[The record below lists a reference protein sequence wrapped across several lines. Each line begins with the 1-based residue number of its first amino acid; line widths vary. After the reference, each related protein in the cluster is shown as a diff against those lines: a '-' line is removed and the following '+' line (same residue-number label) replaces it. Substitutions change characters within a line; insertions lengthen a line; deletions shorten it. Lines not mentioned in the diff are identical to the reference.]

1 MEDKEVKDKIVPD
14 KAPEKQKDL
23 KKPSGKSATGKPLD
37 GIDINPQLNDVSTD
51 GNQLKIRKEDSVDLA
66 TPVIQER
73 KALTLPQRQKRGR
86 QLKAREPRMARARE
100 VAKARL
106 APPSKIEQ
114 RAMAKARAF
123 VKSRVSPRKV
133 PYAELTT
140 SEKIQVDTAVAKKTK
155 LIKKIAARLLPRI
168 RKAEFER
175 LKSFRDG
182 EKLQDLSTPNPS
194 AQGIMP
200 KMTVEMLELFNTL
213 DDTDTNSLIGIIEN
227 TIQQFNKDNNPLG
240 EQLKKM
246 LNAVLPEDVVTESL
260 MKKSEKTGIS
270 FSTLKEVFDRGE
282 YSWDASNRMTQ
293 EQFAFA
299 RVNSYIAKGKAWH
312 MDSDL
317 REDKVVN
324 AELDESFATFLEANI
339 NEVKNWGAIKHPEHG
354 HVIADTSWG
363 TPKTQV
369 FTSKTFAQR
378 AANKYLTKHPDHK
391 AEPILHRNGTSLHLV
406 KVSGIKEES
415 VGTKQRNKIEVVDR
429 LPVNQAVKTRQAEI
443 QNKII
448 DESGNT
454 PYVKPHVEKGSTKQS
469 GWKASNK
476 HGNVK
481 YFGMDFKKSAEKHAG
496 INEDTPSDREI
507 GTNSLVKKYK
517 KETPGQKSNLDES
530 FNMAWT
536 SGIGVTLSA
545 ADCGIKIKGGFAL
558 HPDVIDQMAEI
569 EEDVVAA
576 DKKPVYVKPRRHK
589 DGSFGKASTMMRRT
603 SRKIIDVKE
612 PKDVD
617 SDEHDGK

>member
-1 MEDKEVKDKIVPD
+1 MEDDKKVKDSTVPD
-14 KAPEKQKDL
+14 KAPEKPKDL

-66 TPVIQER
+66 APVIQER
-73 KALTLPQRQKRGR
+73 KALTIPQRQKR
-86 QLKAREPRMARARE
+86 ARDLRSREQRMTRARE
-100 VAKARL
+100 IAKAKL

-114 RAMAKARAF
+114 RALAHARAF
-123 VKSRVSPRKV
+123 VKSRVSPRKGV

-155 LIKKIAARLLPRI
+155 LIKRIAARLLPRV

-175 LKSFRDG
+175 LKSFRNG
-182 EKLQDLSTPNPS
+182 EQLKDLSTQNPS

-200 KMTVEMLELFNTL
+200 KMTEEMLQLFNTL
-213 DDTDTNSLIGIIEN
+213 DSNDTNSLIGIIEN
-227 TIQQFNKDNNPLG
+227 TINQFKTDNNPLG
-240 EQLKKM
+240 EQLKKI
-246 LNAVLPEDVVTESL
+246 LTAVLPEDVITESL
-260 MKKSEKTGIS
+260 IKKSEKTGIS

-299 RVNSYIAKGKAWH
+299 RVNSYIGKGRAWH

-317 REDKVVN
+317 REHKTVN
-324 AELDESFATFLEANI
+324 AQLDESFSVFLEAMDKSHPI
-339 NEVKNWGAIKHPEHG
+339 VKEYNALKKHDIKTLRG
-354 HVIADTSWG
+354 MISQSGGVVDTSG
-363 TPKTQV
+363 FKSKDHAASHIIRSKHGNKKVDRAFGFAEETQ
-369 FTSKTFAQR
+369 A
-378 AANKYLTKHPDHK
+378 TKIRK
-391 AEPILHRNGTSLHLV
+391 
-406 KVSGIKEES
+406 
-415 VGTKQRNKIEVVDR
+415 KIEVVDR
-429 LPVNQAVKTRQAEI
+429 PPASQAVKTRHAEI

-454 PYVKPHVEKGSTKQS
+454 PYVKPHIEKGSTKQS

-481 YFGMDFKKSAEKHAG
+481 YFGTAFKASALKHAG
-496 INEDTPSDREI
+496 ISEEVAKP
-507 GTNSLVKKYK
+507 
-517 KETPGQKSNLDES
+517 LDES

-545 ADCGIKIKGGFAL
+545 ADCGIKIKGGFSL
-558 HPDVIDQMAEI
+558 HPDVIEQMDAI

-576 DKKPVYVKPRRHK
+576 DKKPVYLPPRRHK
-589 DGSFGKASTMMRRT
+589 DGSFGKSSTAMRKT
-603 SRKIIDVKE
+603 GKKIIDVKE
-612 PKDVD
+612 PEDVD

>member
-86 QLKAREPRMARARE
+86 QLRAREPRMIRARE
-100 VAKARL
+100 VAKTKL
-106 APPSKIEQ
+106 AGPSKIEQ

-155 LIKKIAARLLPRI
+155 LIKRIAARLLPRI

-175 LKSFRDG
+175 LKSFRNG

-260 MKKSEKTGIS
+260 IKKSEKTGIS

-324 AELDESFATFLEANI
+324 AELDESFASFLEAN
-339 NEVKNWGAIKHPEHG
+339 
-354 HVIADTSWG
+354 
-363 TPKTQV
+363 
-369 FTSKTFAQR
+369 
-378 AANKYLTKHPDHK
+378 L
-391 AEPILHRNGTSLHLV
+391 
-406 KVSGIKEES
+406 
-415 VGTKQRNKIEVVDR
+415 GTKERKKIEVVDR
-429 LPVNQAVKTRQAEI
+429 PPANQAVKTRQAEI

-454 PYVKPHVEKGSTKQS
+454 PYVRPHVEKGSTKQS

-545 ADCGIKIKGGFAL
+545 ADCGIQIKGGFAL